1 MSNQTIK
8 NDLKR
13 SNWPKWFFSWKA
25 TNKIFMYLW
34 APFIVQNLKNIF
46 RANLEFRGCVI
57 FGSEMTHLP
66 WTHLFWYKPLLLP
79 SSTYWHF
86 SVCKILKKIL
96 PAAPESWGHTIFESK
111 MVSLPQT
118 NFFFGKKLWTLFS
131 YIYWHLL
138 LWKILKNSYSGSRV
152 MRIHHFLGHKWLI
165 CYNENFFQKTS

>member
-1 MSNQTIK
+1 MPNQTVK
-8 NDLKR
+8 SDL
-13 SNWPKWFFSWKA
+13 KA
-25 TNKIFMYLW
+25 TNKILMYLW

-86 SVCKILKKIL
+86 SVCKISKKIL

-111 MVSLPQT
+111 TVPLPQT
-118 NFFFGKKLWTLFS
+118 IFFLEKIMNIIFIYLLAPFIVKNF
-131 YIYWHLL
+131 
-138 LWKILKNSYSGSRV
+138 LKNSYSGSRV
-152 MRIHHFLGHKWLI
+152 MRMHHFLGHKWLI
-165 CYNENFFQKTS
+165 CNNENFFQKTC

>member
-118 NFFFGKKLWTLFS
+118 NFFLGKS
-131 YIYWHLL
+131 YEHYFHISTGTFYCE
-138 LWKILKNSYSGSRV
+138 K
-152 MRIHHFLGHKWLI
+152 F
-165 CYNENFFQKTS
+165 

>member
-1 MSNQTIK
+1 MPNQTVK

-66 WTHLFWYKPLLLP
+66 WTHLFWYKPLLLL

-86 SVCKILKKIL
+86 SVCKIFKKIL
-96 PAAPESWGHTIFESK
+96 PAAPESWGHTIFEFK
-111 MVSLPQT
+111 TVPLPQT
-118 NFFFGKKLWTLFS
+118 VSFLEKIMNIIFIYLLTPFIVKNF
-131 YIYWHLL
+131 
-138 LWKILKNSYSGSRV
+138 YSRSRV
-152 MRIHHFLGHKWLI
+152 MRMHHFLGHKWLI
-165 CYNENFFQKTS
+165 YNNENFFQKNC